1 MGTLVFNKEHA
12 SPPEQAIV
20 YKEGKRI
27 GAVRLTEKNELIFR
41 VDPDAP
47 SRSVSKVPDDPTVE
61 LTAKELERIAH
72 ELIPFA

>member
-47 SRSVSKVPDDPTVE
+47 SRSVSKVPPVIGCTILSNV
-61 LTAKELERIAH
+61 LRGGC
-72 ELIPFA
+72 